1 MTTITHMR
9 FNNTILLI
17 LTATIILYAI
27 FLFLADFNL
36 IQEKIS
42 NFKINYLPII
52 LILVTLSLIPIFIRW
67 HFLLKNCEINIP
79 LTKSIAVFL
88 SGMAFDITP
97 GQIGALMK
105 SQILKISSNIPR
117 TKTAP
122 IVFIEKLYDLIGA
135 IIAAAMGI
143 IILGME
149 SYLIIIPILVL
160 TIIFFFMYY
169 RPASKLFFKR
179 ITKTKFFSKYVEN
192 ISEFDK
198 IIQKS
203 TTVKITT
210 ICVLLAVTYWFIISA
225 AAYYTLI
232 AFDINI
238 LDYLKVLAIYATSAL
253 LGAISLVPGGIG
265 ITEGTLV
272 GLLTLEGIGVSTAL
286 ILSVMIRIFILWY
299 PVCLGLLSLKF
310 TGGFSFR
317 KNSF

>member
-169 RPASKLFFKR
+169 RPASELFFKR

-198 IIQKS
+198 IVQKS
-203 TTVKITT
+203 TSVKIAT
-210 ICVLLAVTYWFIISA
+210 ICILLAVTYWFIISTA
-225 AAYYTLI
+225 VYYTLI
-232 AFDINI
+232 AFDVNT

-253 LGAISLVPGGIG
+253 LGAVSLIPGGVG
-265 ITEGTLV
+265 IAEGTIA
-272 GLLTLEGIGVSTAL
+272 GLLTLEGIDISIAL
-286 ILSVMIRIFILWY
+286 VLSVVIRIFTFWFVAVVGFI
-299 PVCLGLLSLKF
+299 SLKF
-310 TGGFSFR
+310 TGALSFR

>member
-1 MTTITHMR
+1 MR